1 MVFTVKKKQQLC
13 LDKVK
18 IYLMNKLYKNK
29 INKQIKFKCMQMKTL
44 CLLYFTSI
52 NINISEGRKTLTID
66 RRTLP
71 QILRQMRLSCTCL
84 CVYWLYPGYVGR
96 VGLYNTDDKRH

>member
-1 MVFTVKKKQQLC
+1 
-13 LDKVK
+13 
-18 IYLMNKLYKNK
+18 MNKLYKNK

-52 NINISEGRKTLTID
+52 NINISEGRKTSTID

-71 QILRQMRLSCTCL
+71 QILKIMRLSCTCL

-96 VGLYNTDDKRH
+96 VRYRLYIYNTDDRRH